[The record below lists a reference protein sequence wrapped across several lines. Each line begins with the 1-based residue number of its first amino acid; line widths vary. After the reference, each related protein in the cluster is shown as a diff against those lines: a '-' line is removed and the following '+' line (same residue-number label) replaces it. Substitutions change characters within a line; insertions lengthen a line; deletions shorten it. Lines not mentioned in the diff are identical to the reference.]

1 MSDTDREHA
10 VLALAHA
17 RKYRHHPTCQCRRHN
32 GYCSPRDELWSRAL
46 DRCIE
51 AIAEGDEK

>member
-1 MSDTDREHA
+1 MSDREHA

-17 RKYRHHPTCQCRRHN
+17 RKYRHYPTCQCRRHN

-51 AIAEGDEK
+51 AIAEGDKK